1 MRSKPL
7 LLICLLSFGIYGI
20 LYLFKIKV
28 GLLLLMPIII
38 PMICATI
45 LAPILIVLYLVT
57 LLYNLFNAVFRRKLA
72 KKSEKDFYRKVIES
86 TQKSVVGTLVTSL
99 IVLFVLIGSF
109 VELGWMYQRLYYYR
123 CKGVLAEVPFNFPEN
138 ITSTNGEAF
147 IEAIFN
153 YEDPEQRCFYFDLQ
167 WSIRHSKSKEEKERF
182 QALETRFLQLESA
195 WHPQQILAYNLH
207 EALLADSR
215 DSILHYFKELHPGN
229 IYNTRAHF
237 TRISKTRKLITATEG
252 QEYNM
257 ACGINPGAGARRYFF
272 SPRPLTQAIVNSTCF
287 SKDEKTKMVAY
298 IVRCF
303 MGLAKY
309 NNCPEN
315 YIRDFNSKIFVE
327 SNSEYHISHIK
338 STWAGSSYI
347 EDKINE
353 LMRQMRES
361 NESWIG
367 IYTPENWTQFSF

>member
-1 MRSKPL
+1 MKSKSFF
-7 LLICLLSFGIYGI
+7 LICVLPFTIYGI

-28 GLLLLMPIII
+28 GLLLLIPIIF
-38 PMICATI
+38 PMVLCTVFV
-45 LAPILIVLYLVT
+45 PILIILYLAT
-57 LLYNLFNAVFRRKLA
+57 FLYNTIFRRKSP
-72 KKSEKDFYRKVIES
+72 KKSVKDFLLKVVELPI
-86 TQKSVVGTLVTSL
+86 KSVDGIILSL
-99 IVLFVLIGSF
+99 IATFMLIGSF
-109 VELGWMYQRLYYYR
+109 VELGMMYQRLHYYR

-252 QEYNM
+252 QEYDM

-367 IYTPENWTQFSF
+367 IYTPENWTPFSF